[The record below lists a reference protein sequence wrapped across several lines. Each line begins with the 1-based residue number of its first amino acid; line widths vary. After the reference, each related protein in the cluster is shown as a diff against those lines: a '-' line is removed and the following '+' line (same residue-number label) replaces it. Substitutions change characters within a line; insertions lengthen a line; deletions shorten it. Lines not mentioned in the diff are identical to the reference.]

1 MWLVLDY
8 FCDGI
13 YILDIVVH
21 LHTGARQEMTPILTS
36 AWQCLISGS

>member
-21 LHTGARQEMTPILTS
+21 LHTGGRQEMTPILTS
-36 AWQCLISGS
+36 AWKCLISGS